1 MFGKS
6 IRNAQRPPE
15 SGRTATVRAN
25 HLGQF
30 LVLMAACFFSLSLS
44 FLLVIIGEHWLNF
57 SIVVEPEYFEVSQDE
72 LDRRFEEVPAEVKE
86 MANRLGLTAE
96 AKRILYRYQPEIF
109 LSAEDPDYL
118 CAHDVELKDSLHI
131 SGCFATGEE
140 KILLLESPGIESTLI
155 HEFLHAAYQENYHL
169 DREQL
174 TDVNRLLEE
183 VYSNNEERLEE
194 IIILYEDLHIHNH
207 SEFNSL
213 NRYNELHS
221 WIGIIIEDLP
231 EELEEYYAQY
241 FKDRQVIIDAYHSH
255 RDEL

>member
-6 IRNAQRPPE
+6 MRNAQRPPE
-15 SGRTATVRAN
+15 SGQTAVVRTN
-25 HLGQF
+25 HFGQF
-30 LVLMAACFFSLSLS
+30 LVLTATCFFSLSLS

-57 SIVVEPEYFEVSQDE
+57 SIIVEPEYFEVSQDE

-86 MANRLGLTAE
+86 MSNRLGLTAE

-109 LSAEDPDYL
+109 QSVQDPDYL
-118 CAHDVELKDSLHI
+118 CAYDVDLNDNLNI
-131 SGCFATGEE
+131 SGCFATEE
-140 KILLLESPGIESTLI
+140 ERILLLNTPSIESTLI

-174 TDVNRLLEE
+174 TNINRLLEE
-183 VYSNNEERLEE
+183 VYSENEDRLEK
-194 IIILYEDLHIHNH
+194 IISLYEDLHTHNH

-221 WIGIIIEDLP
+221 WIGIIIADIP
-231 EELEEYYAQY
+231 EELEEHYAQY
-241 FKDRQVIIDAYHSH
+241 FKDRQVIIDAYHRH